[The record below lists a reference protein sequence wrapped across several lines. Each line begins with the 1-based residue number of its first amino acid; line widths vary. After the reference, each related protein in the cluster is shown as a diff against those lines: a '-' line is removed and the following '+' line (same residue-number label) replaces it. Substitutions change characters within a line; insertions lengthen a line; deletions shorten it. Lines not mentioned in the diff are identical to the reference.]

1 MDTKRNSEFL
11 NAQVT
16 IAHWYIDH
24 ADASRADG
32 RYRSLAYAREAYDIV
47 LHLLPAVNIE
57 TEQRERIAVKV
68 ANLGRRLERS
78 QPPVGKR
85 DGSRSIDS
93 WGAAHNFRASRDGPV
108 PSPRSPSRS
117 GSAPW

>member
-1 MDTKRNSEFL
+1 MDTKRNTEFL

-24 ADASRADG
+24 AEASLADG
-32 RYRSLAYAREAYDIV
+32 RYRCLAYAREAYDIV
-47 LHLLPAVNIE
+47 VQLLPAVNLE
-57 TEQRERIAVKV
+57 TEQRERIAVKA
-68 ANLGRRLERS
+68 ANLGRRLERL

-93 WGAAHNFRASRDGPV
+93 WGAARKFRTSRDGPAPPPRT
-108 PSPRSPSRS
+108 PSES
-117 GSAPW
+117 